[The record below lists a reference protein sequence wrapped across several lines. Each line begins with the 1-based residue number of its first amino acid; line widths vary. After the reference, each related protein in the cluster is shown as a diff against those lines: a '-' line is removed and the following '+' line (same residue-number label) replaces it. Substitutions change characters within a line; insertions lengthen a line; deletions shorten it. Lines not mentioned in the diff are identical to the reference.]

1 MGCFSIAL
9 KMFRNN
15 IKTHAL
21 YLAVLVFSVAVY
33 YEFMFLLFSP
43 EFLQAQSMKQAA
55 AASAAMTAFLMV
67 VFLFFFLFYSSNF
80 FMKQRKKEIALYLF
94 MGVSNRKLGRVF
106 AIEHLI
112 TGFLTLTVGIG
123 VGVLFSRLFQ
133 MAVAKVALLDIVVKF
148 TIPLRAVMGTVIT
161 FGILFAGLALWHRVK
176 VARSSLIDLIRDTA
190 REEKHVKG
198 LWLRAIGAV
207 LFIGAGYW
215 LSQFLAFMVPVV
227 VLVVIGT
234 FWLFGAVVPLISRLL
249 TKSPRTMYRGIRL
262 IAISNIVF
270 RLRSNY
276 RSLAMMAVM
285 TATTVT
291 AFGTSLSLKYFVS
304 ETMHL
309 QCPWSY
315 SGVFN
320 DVTKEKGI
328 RENILA
334 SEHTLLDEVRVEIR
348 KVPASVV
355 DNLGTDM
362 KFARLIRHSDLESIQ
377 ASVETRYPGKSAAVP
392 TLAED
397 EALYLISPATIGG
410 AVHMK
415 GRSAIFS
422 AESGVAPVRFVKQDR
437 VPLFG
442 KGSMYQKDFVVVT
455 DSVWD
460 AFTGTPFE
468 VEVFHGYAVSDGYMG
483 EALGKELA
491 AMLPK
496 EAQFFSLAVRYRDE
510 ESYYGLFFFL
520 GSFLSVVFLF
530 ATGSIYYFK
539 VLSEGLADREKY
551 SVLMRLGLT
560 GKELKQAVT
569 LQLGLSLVIP
579 LLVGLLH
586 SVFAVAELSSLL
598 AYSLT
603 TPYLWAVGVY
613 LLCYVGI
620 NAVTTRKFLS
630 LVQAEPG
637 AAREM
642 AA

>member
-15 IKTHAL
+15 FKTHAL

-33 YEFMFLLFSP
+33 YEFMFLQYSP
-43 EFLQAQSMKQAA
+43 EFLQAQSVKQAA
-55 AASAAMTAFLMV
+55 AMSAAMTAFLMI

-112 TGFLTLTVGIG
+112 TGALTLTAGLGIG
-123 VGVLFSRLFQ
+123 ILFSRLFQ
-133 MAVAKVALLDIVVKF
+133 MAVAKVALLDVVVRF
-148 TIPLRAVMGTVIT
+148 AIPMRAVTGTIIT
-161 FGILFAGLALWHRVK
+161 FGLMFAGLALWHRFK

-190 REEKHVKG
+190 QEEKQPKL

-207 LFIGAGYW
+207 LFIGVGYV
-215 LSQFLAFMVPVV
+215 LSRSLSFMVPVV

-234 FWLFGAVVPLISRLL
+234 FWLFGALIPLMARRLG
-249 TKSPRTMYRGIRL
+249 KSPRVMYRGVRL
-262 IAISNIVF
+262 ISISNILF

-291 AFGTSLSLKYFVS
+291 AFGTSLSLKYYVS

-309 QCPWSY
+309 NCPWSY
-315 SGVFN
+315 SGVFA
-320 DVTKEKGI
+320 DAGKEDAI
-328 RENILA
+328 RETIRK
-334 SEHTLLDEVRVEIR
+334 SEHELLDEVRVEII
-348 KVPASVV
+348 SVSAKLK
-355 DNLGTDM
+355 DNIGMTMD
-362 KFARLIRHSDLESIQ
+362 AVRLVRYSDVVRIQ
-377 ASVETRYPGKSAAVP
+377 QSVEQRYPGKSAELPV
-392 TLAED
+392 LAPG

-410 AVHMK
+410 VLNMK
-415 GRSAIFS
+415 GQEVVFADST
-422 AESGVAPVRFVKQDR
+422 GVAPVTIVKQLR
-437 VPLFG
+437 IPLFG
-442 KGSMYQKDFVVVT
+442 KGAMYQRDFVVVA
-455 DSVWD
+455 DPVWE
-460 AFTGTPFE
+460 AFGERIFE
-468 VEVFHGYAVSDGYMG
+468 ESVFHGYAVSNGHMG

-491 AMLPK
+491 AMLPQ
-496 EAQFFSLAVRYRDE
+496 EAQFFSLAVRYLDE
-510 ESYYGLFFFL
+510 ESFYGLFFFL
-520 GSFLSVVFLF
+520 GTFLSVVFLF

-551 SVLMRLGLT
+551 GVLVRLGLT
-560 GKELKQAVT
+560 GQELRKAVS

-586 SVFAVAELSSLL
+586 SVFAISELSNLL
-598 AYSLT
+598 DYSLT

-613 LLCYVGI
+613 LLCYAGI
-620 NAVTTRKFLS
+620 NVLTTRKFLS
-630 LVQAEPG
+630 LVQA
-637 AAREM
+637 A
-642 AA
+642 